1 MLFFYQA
8 VVSSS
13 IKVVMYAP
21 STSFHAMGGL
31 TLVLVG
37 LGVPAIALAVVG
49 PASKLAKF
57 IPREELQKERLRQL
71 KRAEDAA
78 HSWAHHN
85 GGPADETIDVD
96 DDDILFSKSKSK
108 SSKNKK
114 SPISA
119 TNSLSTH
126 SSSHQNRKTTFF
138 VFANN

>member
-1 MLFFYQA
+1 
-8 VVSSS
+8 
-13 IKVVMYAP
+13 MYAP
-21 STSFHAMGGL
+21 STSFRAMGGL

-57 IPREELQKERLRQL
+57 ISREELQKEKLRQL

-96 DDDILFSKSKSK
+96 DDDDILFPKSKSK

-114 SPISA
+114 SPIA
-119 TNSLSTH
+119 DEDLDLNLNLDE
-126 SSSHQNRKTTFF
+126 QDDLEE
-138 VFANN
+138 